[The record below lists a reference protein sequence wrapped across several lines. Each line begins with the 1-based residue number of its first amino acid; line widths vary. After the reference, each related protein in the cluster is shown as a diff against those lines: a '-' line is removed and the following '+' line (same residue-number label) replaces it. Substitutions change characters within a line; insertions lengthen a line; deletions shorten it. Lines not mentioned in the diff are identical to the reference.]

1 MTSIRLKEPMK
12 DHTSFKVGGAAEI
25 FFQPENINELKQS
38 LLFVH
43 RYHIPYFIM
52 GNGSNLLVSD
62 NGIEGAV
69 IKIGEHLSNI
79 TIDGETVIAE
89 SGALLSTLSKQCA
102 REGLKGIEFASGIPG
117 SLGGAIAMNAGAYG
131 GEMKD
136 IVEWVELFNKDYQ
149 VIRLSKEEMDFSYR
163 KSIVEKEHY
172 IVLRVGIKLEKGD
185 QLEIDSRMAEL
196 ALKRKTKQPLHLPSA
211 GSTFKR
217 PAGYFAGQLIEDS
230 GLRGYALGGA
240 QVSELHCGFVVNKDH
255 ATAKDIYDLIRY
267 VQNVVYD
274 KFEIKLDTEVKM
286 IGDF

>member
-1 MTSIRLKEPMK
+1 MK
-12 DHTSFKVGGAAEI
+12 DHTSFKVGGPAEI

-38 LLFVH
+38 ILFINN
-43 RYHIPYFIM
+43 YHIPYFVI

-62 NGIEGAV
+62 NGIKGAV
-69 IKIGEHLSNI
+69 IKIGEHFSNI

-102 REGLKGIEFASGIPG
+102 KEGLTGIEFASGIPG

-136 IVEWVELFNKDYQ
+136 IVEWVELLNKDYQ
-149 VIRLSKEEMDFSYR
+149 VIRLSKEEMEFSYR
-163 KSIVEKEHY
+163 KSIVEKENY
-172 IVLRVGIKLEKGD
+172 IVLRVGIMLHKGN
-185 QLEIDSRMAEL
+185 QLEIDAKMADL
-196 ALKRKTKQPLHLPSA
+196 ASKRKTKQPLHLPSA

-217 PAGYFAGQLIEDS
+217 PAGYFAGQLIEES
-230 GLRGYALGGA
+230 GLRGFSLGGA
-240 QVSELHCGFVVNKDH
+240 QVSELHCGFIVNKDN
-255 ATAKDIYDLIRY
+255 ATAKDIYDLIRH
-267 VQNVVYD
+267 VQRTVYD